1 MIYHAIFIIFL
12 RLKIFKTNNFNILE
26 LNHKYV
32 IFNVAFNS
40 FMFYLCNI

>member
-32 IFNVAFNS
+32 IFNVAFNLL
-40 FMFYLCNI
+40 MFYLRNI